1 MWGAEPSACL
11 LHVPRS
17 ASSFYYC
24 CFVYFE
30 RRHLQHIH
38 LDYTHLDY
46 KTTRGIYIRNCLAQ
60 QLRNTNWKRRL
71 LVGHVQVHADA
82 HASTSNTCSSW
93 LQNAQ
98 RITHRYE
105 LSRVLYL
112 RARSRSRPGI
122 CTPTA
127 TLLAGCREVKIGNQ
141 RGRKAHGRE
150 AFQASRRAQRRLPVC
165 WLMGKVSTRVFLLGW
180 NFWKGLPAGNLPH
193 KRRVGSRTAQI
204 QREALHTDTHTSTR
218 TPVSAH
224 AAPSSLVG
232 PGRKERRV
240 VTPASARARP
250 SAPAISAGRSA
261 GTRTP
266 SEHSKKRKKKKGEKK
281 KKKKEPAPS
290 PPPVSDARAQPGLE
304 PIFPR
309 GGGRRAQAG
318 TGICHLKSTNH
329 EIARPSRLR

>member
-1 MWGAEPSACL
+1 MDSEPTWSQMLAPQFPRALPGQWFHGSEPPFPLLRQTRLKVVRAHHRVNCEAALKAISFVGAQPSVCL

-24 CFVYFE
+24 CSVYFE
-30 RRHLQHIH
+30 RQHLQHIH

-46 KTTRGIYIRNCLAQ
+46 KTTKGIYIRNCLAQ

-71 LVGHVQVHADA
+71 LVGHVQVHAGA

-98 RITHRYE
+98 RVTHRYE
-105 LSRVLYL
+105 LSRALSL

-122 CTPTA
+122 YTPTA

-193 KRRVGSRTAQI
+193 KGRMGSRTAQI
-204 QREALHTDTHTSTR
+204 QRKALHTDTHT
-218 TPVSAH
+218 H
-224 AAPSSLVG
+224 
-232 PGRKERRV
+232 
-240 VTPASARARP
+240 
-250 SAPAISAGRSA
+250 
-261 GTRTP
+261 
-266 SEHSKKRKKKKGEKK
+266 
-281 KKKKEPAPS
+281 
-290 PPPVSDARAQPGLE
+290 
-304 PIFPR
+304 
-309 GGGRRAQAG
+309 
-318 TGICHLKSTNH
+318 
-329 EIARPSRLR
+329 

>member
-1 MWGAEPSACL
+1 MLAPQFPRALPGQWFHGSEPPFPLLRQTRLKVVRAHHRVNCEAALKAISFVGAQPSVCL

-24 CFVYFE
+24 CSVYFE
-30 RRHLQHIH
+30 RQHLQHIH

-46 KTTRGIYIRNCLAQ
+46 KTTKGIYIRNCLAQ

-71 LVGHVQVHADA
+71 LVGHVQVHAGA

-98 RITHRYE
+98 RVTHRYE
-105 LSRVLYL
+105 LSRALSL

-122 CTPTA
+122 YTPTA

-193 KRRVGSRTAQI
+193 KGRMGSRTAQI
-204 QREALHTDTHTSTR
+204 QRKALHTDTHT
-218 TPVSAH
+218 H
-224 AAPSSLVG
+224 
-232 PGRKERRV
+232 
-240 VTPASARARP
+240 
-250 SAPAISAGRSA
+250 
-261 GTRTP
+261 
-266 SEHSKKRKKKKGEKK
+266 
-281 KKKKEPAPS
+281 
-290 PPPVSDARAQPGLE
+290 
-304 PIFPR
+304 
-309 GGGRRAQAG
+309 
-318 TGICHLKSTNH
+318 
-329 EIARPSRLR
+329 

>member
-112 RARSRSRPGI
+112 RSRHGI

-281 KKKKEPAPS
+281 KKKKSLPPP

>member
-1 MWGAEPSACL
+1 M
-11 LHVPRS
+11 HVPRS

-24 CFVYFE
+24 CSVYFE

-46 KTTRGIYIRNCLAQ
+46 KTTKGIYIRNCLAQ

-71 LVGHVQVHADA
+71 LVRHVQVHADA
-82 HASTSNTCSSW
+82 HASISNTCSSW

-98 RITHRYE
+98 RVTHRYE
-105 LSRVLYL
+105 LSRALSL
-112 RARSRSRPGI
+112 KARSRSRPGI

-141 RGRKAHGRE
+141 RGTKAHGRE
-150 AFQASRRAQRRLPVC
+150 SFQASRRAQRRLPVC
-165 WLMGKVSTRVFLLGW
+165 WLMGKVSTSVFLLGW

-193 KRRVGSRTAQI
+193 KRRVGSRTAEI

-224 AAPSSLVG
+224 AAPSSLLG

-266 SEHSKKRKKKKGEKK
+266 YPRLRAEPKKKRRKKKKKNEL
-281 KKKKEPAPS
+281 APS
-290 PPPVSDARAQPGLE
+290 PATGLRRPGAARLGADLPKG
-304 PIFPR
+304 R
-309 GGGRRAQAG
+309 GPEGSGWHP
-318 TGICHLKSTNH
+318 HLS
-329 EIARPSRLR
+329 P

>member
-46 KTTRGIYIRNCLAQ
+46 KTTKGIYIRNCLAQ
-60 QLRNTNWKRRL
+60 QLRNINWKRRL

-266 SEHSKKRKKKKGEKK
+266 SPAAQSTAKKEKKRRGK

-290 PPPVSDARAQPGLE
+290 PAAGLRCPGAARLGADLPKG
-304 PIFPR
+304 R
-309 GGGRRAQAG
+309 GPKGSGWHR
-318 TGICHLKSTNH
+318 HLS
-329 EIARPSRLR
+329 P

>member
-1 MWGAEPSACL
+1 M
-11 LHVPRS
+11 R
-17 ASSFYYC
+17 
-24 CFVYFE
+24 
-30 RRHLQHIH
+30 
-38 LDYTHLDY
+38 
-46 KTTRGIYIRNCLAQ
+46 
-60 QLRNTNWKRRL
+60 
-71 LVGHVQVHADA
+71 HVQVHADA

-98 RITHRYE
+98 RVTHRYE
-105 LSRVLYL
+105 LSRALSL
-112 RARSRSRPGI
+112 KARSRSRPGI

-165 WLMGKVSTRVFLLGW
+165 WLMGKVSTRVFLFGW

-224 AAPSSLVG
+224 AAPSSLLG
-232 PGRKERRV
+232 SGRKERRV

-266 SEHSKKRKKKKGEKK
+266 YPRLRAEPKKKKTKTGL
-281 KKKKEPAPS
+281 PPP

-318 TGICHLKSTNH
+318 TRICHLKSTNH
-329 EIARPSRLR
+329 EIAQPSRLR